1 MGSGD
6 NLCVIVFHFGL
17 LFHCIMY
24 VEKVERSFY
33 KTSIIISV
41 LMSIALLSSTTA
53 FVVCRSYHSE
63 FYGVRKLKELI
74 SVLYVLSKMAV

>member
-1 MGSGD
+1 MGSDD
-6 NLCVIVFHFGL
+6 NLSVIVLHFGL

-33 KTSIIISV
+33 KTSIFINV
-41 LMSIALLSSTTA
+41 LLSIALLGSTTA
-53 FVVCRSYHSE
+53 FGVCRSYHSE

-74 SVLYVLSKMAV
+74 NVLYLLSKMAV